1 MFPKEDIN
9 TGTTN
14 IAILAGEN
22 TDAVLNIL

>member
-1 MFPKEDIN
+1 MFPKEDAPVS
-9 TGTTN
+9 TTN